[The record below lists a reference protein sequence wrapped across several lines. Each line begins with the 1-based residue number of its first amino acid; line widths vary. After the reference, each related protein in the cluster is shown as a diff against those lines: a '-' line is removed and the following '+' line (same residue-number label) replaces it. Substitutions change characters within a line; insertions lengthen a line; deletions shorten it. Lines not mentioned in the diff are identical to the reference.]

1 MENSG
6 FQVYTNV
13 YGDEKE
19 IPGTERLEVSI
30 REAFQIVRY
39 SAGVVS
45 YRSGFSD
52 ILAFQPELPHVVI
65 NPDAHIMSFDDCSVL
80 GNAKKLL
87 NLVYEQSGEDA
98 LIQQILSYFLSTV
111 PQ

>member
-1 MENSG
+1 MVENG

-13 YGDEKE
+13 YGQEE
-19 IPGTERLEVSI
+19 EVPGTKPLKVTI
-30 REAFQIVRY
+30 REAYQIAQY

-52 ILAFQPELPHVVI
+52 ILALQPELHHVVI
-65 NPDAHIMSFDDCSVL
+65 NPDDRAMRFDDCSVL

-87 NLVYEQSGEDA
+87 NVVYDPDA
-98 LIQQILSYFLSTV
+98 EEELIRQIVDYFPV
-111 PQ
+111 